1 MPRQGEMFSGDNDN
15 TSRSGN
21 GLAGQEQLG
30 RLWHGRSGNGLVG
43 GRAGQRYE
51 LGGMP

>member
-1 MPRQGEMFSGDNDN
+1 MPRQGEMFSGDNEN

-30 RLWHGRSGNGLVG
+30 RFGRSGNGLVG
-43 GRAGQRYE
+43 GRAGKRYE
-51 LGGMP
+51 FGGMP